1 MKDINIPHHI
11 GIILD
16 GNGRWAK
23 ERGLG
28 RSLGHKE
35 GLKTLEELIP
45 YIYKQG
51 VSIISI
57 YVFSTENFK
66 RPKPEVDYL
75 MSLFSNNFKHLEEL
89 CQENHIKIL
98 FSGRK
103 EHLSNSVM
111 AMEESLM
118 ENTKNNTRGIL
129 NICLNYGGLS
139 EMVDMV
145 KKVVKENV
153 DLNTLNEQTIYQY
166 LYQPL
171 PPLDLLIRTGGEK
184 RISNF
189 MLCSLAYAELYF
201 TDVYF
206 PDFKPEEFQKALD
219 SYQKRDRRFGGVK
232 DETKS
237 H

>member
-1 MKDINIPHHI
+1 MKDMKIPHHV

-45 YIYKQG
+45 YVYQQG
-51 VSIISI
+51 VSIVSI

-66 RPKPEVDYL
+66 RPKVEVDYL
-75 MSLFSNNFKHLEEL
+75 MTLFSNNFNHLEKL
-89 CQENHIKIL
+89 CQENQIKIL

-103 EHLSNSVM
+103 ENLSKSVIS
-111 AMEESLM
+111 MEDTLM
-118 ENTKNNTRGIL
+118 EHTKTNTRGIL

-139 EMVDMV
+139 ELVDMV
-145 KKVVKENV
+145 KKVVHDHVDVSTLTEEN
-153 DLNTLNEQTIYQY
+153 IYQY

-171 PPLDLLIRTGGEK
+171 PPIDLLIRTGGEQ
-184 RISNF
+184 RLSNF
-189 MLCSLAYAELYF
+189 MLGSMAYAELYF

-206 PDFKPEEFQKALD
+206 PDFKQDEFQKALD
-219 SYQKRDRRFGGVK
+219 SYNKRDRRFGGVK
-232 DETKS
+232 K
-237 H
+237 